1 MGIKQ
6 NYFWAYANYQ
16 GKLVILGAFLTREQA
31 YQTAYTKLPSTF
43 QIIELNT
50 RDQSKAT
57 QVIKFQVLNNTSD
70 LDFSMQRSKHNL

>member
-6 NYFWAYANYQ
+6 TYFWAYANYQ

-43 QIIELNT
+43 QIIELQT
-50 RDQSKAT
+50 KDQSKAT
-57 QVIKFQVLNNTSD
+57 QIIKFQVLNITSN
-70 LDFSMQRSKHNL
+70 LDYSLQRSKHQL